1 MTSAE
6 TPRLAFEAATVGYGA
21 AAIVSAADL
30 AVRAGEF
37 VGLVGPNGAGKSTM
51 LRSVTGAA
59 DVLAGAVTL
68 DGEPI
73 ARMSARERARLV
85 GVVPQTL
92 PVAFAFDGRAFAEM
106 GRHPWLG
113 RLQDLSEQDA
123 AIVDEAMELTDTLRL
138 AQERV
143 DTLSGGDLQRLTV
156 AQALAQRPRVLLL
169 DEPTSH
175 LDLNHR
181 LQVLDLV
188 RRLAD
193 DGMAVLAVFH
203 DLDIAARYSDRIA
216 VVADGRLVPAEI
228 PERALTA
235 AVIESVFDVKSVVRT
250 DPVTGTLSITPVVR
264 RADVDRPRR
273 GRVGVVCGSG
283 AGAAIMRRLALA
295 GVAVSCGA
303 LNRGDVDQAVAEA
316 LDGEYVDL
324 PAFGEM
330 DAITEVTVRDAFA
343 GCSHVIVAPTPFGRA
358 NVGNL
363 RAAVDAGVPLILIG
377 EMTSERDFSGGDATA
392 LWQTAVDA
400 GAQRVPNDEG
410 ALTAALGSL
419 DARDEESR

>member
-1 MTSAE
+1 MNTDSA
-6 TPRLAFEAATVGYGA
+6 TRLAFLSAAVGYA
-21 AAIVSAADL
+21 RTPIVLDVELAI
-30 AVRAGEF
+30 RAGEF
-37 VGLVGPNGAGKSTM
+37 VGLVGPNGAGKSTL

-59 DVLAGAVTL
+59 AVLAGAISL
-68 DGEPI
+68 DGDPVE
-73 ARMSARERARLV
+73 RMSPKDRARLV

-92 PVAFAFDGRAFAEM
+92 PVAFAFDGRAFVEM

-113 RLQDLSEQDA
+113 RLQNLSAEDDA
-123 AIVDEAMELTDTLRL
+123 IIDEVMELTDTARL
-138 AQERV
+138 ARERV

-156 AQALAQRPRVLLL
+156 AQALAQKPRVLLL

-193 DGMAVLAVFH
+193 EGMAVLAVFH

-216 VVADGRLVPAEI
+216 VVAEGRMTSAVP
-228 PERALTA
+228 PQDALTA
-235 AVIESVFDVKSVVRT
+235 DVIESVFGVKAVVRT
-250 DPVTGTLSITPVVR
+250 DPVTGTLAVTPVVR
-264 RADVDRPRR
+264 RADVERASL

-283 AGAAIMRRLALA
+283 AAAALMRRLALA
-295 GVAVSCGA
+295 GISVACGA

-316 LDGEYVDL
+316 LGAEHIDL

-330 DAITEVTVRDAFA
+330 AADDEATVRAA
-343 GCSHVIVAPTPFGRA
+343 YATCPCVVIAPTPFGRA

-363 RAAVDAGVPLILIG
+363 RAAVRSGRPLVLIG
-377 EMTSERDFSGGDATA
+377 EMTAERDFSGGEATRLWADAVA
-392 LWQTAVDA
+392 GGAV
-400 GAQRVPNDEG
+400 RVR
-410 ALTAALGSL
+410 T
-419 DARDEESR
+419 DEEALVAAVECIRDRREERP

>member
-1 MTSAE
+1 MS
-6 TPRLAFEAATVGYGA
+6 TPQAPLLAFSSATVGYGSV
-21 AAIVSAADL
+21 AIVREVELEVSAGA
-30 AVRAGEF
+30 F
-37 VGLVGPNGAGKSTM
+37 VGLVGPNGAGKSTL

-59 DVLAGAVTL
+59 EVLSGAITL
-68 DGEPI
+68 GGGSI
-73 ARMSARERARLV
+73 VRMSPKQRARIV

-92 PVAFAFDGRAFAEM
+92 PVAFAFDGRAFVEM

-113 RLQDLSEQDA
+113 RLQDLSAEDA
-123 AIVDEAMELTDTLRL
+123 AIVDEVMELTDTSRL
-138 AQERV
+138 ARERV

-193 DGMAVLAVFH
+193 EGMAVLGVFH
-203 DLDIAARYSDRIA
+203 DLDIAARYSDHIA
-216 VVADGRLVPAEI
+216 VVADGSMAPAQT
-228 PERALTA
+228 PERALSA
-235 AVIESVFDVKSVVRT
+235 AVIESVFGVKAVVRT
-250 DPVTGTLSITPVVR
+250 DPVTGTLAITPVVR
-264 RADVDRPRR
+264 RADIERPTR

-283 AGAAIMRRLALA
+283 AGAALMRKLALA
-295 GVAVSCGA
+295 SVSVACGA

-316 LDGEYVDL
+316 LDADHVDL

-330 DAITEVTVRDAFA
+330 TAAAEEVVRQEYAA
-343 GCSHVIVAPTPFGRA
+343 CACVIVAPTPFGRA

-363 RAAVDAGVPLILIG
+363 RAAVRCGAPLVLVG
-377 EMTSERDFSGGDATA
+377 EMTAERDFSGGEATSLWGEVVKAGALGVRTDEEALDTA
-392 LWQTAVDA
+392 LGFIRD
-400 GAQRVPNDEG
+400 GA
-410 ALTAALGSL
+410 
-419 DARDEESR
+419 EE

>member
-1 MTSAE
+1 MNPLQ
-6 TPRLAFEAATVGYGA
+6 TPRLAFSAAIVGYGGAPIVRGVDLEVA
-21 AAIVSAADL
+21 AGS
-30 AVRAGEF
+30 F
-37 VGLVGPNGAGKSTM
+37 VGLVGPNGAGKSTL

-59 DVLAGAVTL
+59 DLLSGSVTL
-68 DGEPI
+68 DGESV
-73 ARMSARERARLV
+73 ARMSAKERARSV

-92 PVAFAFDGRAFAEM
+92 PVAFAFDGRSFVQM

-113 RLQDLSEQDA
+113 RLQDLTDEDHD
-123 AIVDEAMELTDTLRL
+123 IVEEVMELTDTARF
-138 AQERV
+138 AHERV

-216 VVADGRLVPAEI
+216 VVSDGEMIPARP
-228 PERALTA
+228 PERALEA
-235 AVIESVFDVKSVVRT
+235 SVIESVFGVKAVVRT
-250 DPVTGTLSITPVVR
+250 DPVTGTLAITPVVR
-264 RADVDRPRR
+264 RADVERPTR
-273 GRVGVVCGSG
+273 GRVGVVCGTGTG
-283 AGAAIMRRLALA
+283 AVLMRSLALR
-295 GVAVSCGA
+295 GVSVAAGA
-303 LNRGDVDQAVAEA
+303 LNCGDVDQAVAVTLGA
-316 LDGEYVDL
+316 DHIDL

-330 DAITEVTVRDAFA
+330 APEAELAVRQRYA
-343 GCSHVIVAPTPFGRA
+343 GCSCVIVAPTPFGRA

-363 RAAVDAGVPLILIG
+363 RAALQSGVPLILMG
-377 EMTSERDFSGGDATA
+377 EMSAERDFSGGQATS
-392 LWQTAVDA
+392 LWEQAVDG
-400 GAQRVPNDEG
+400 GAVRVGTDAE
-410 ALTAALGSL
+410 ALDAALGL
-419 DARDEESR
+419 LRDGSEE